1 MPGLSSTFMRP
12 TPIKPPWIS
21 TREKYRATR
30 ENYWFK
36 EEQKMKWINRRDAA
50 EIVCLYLWRNRL
62 WSLTV
67 EKREESRVS
76 QSTSSQFRERFF
88 RTVAKKNTGESPAHG
103 GNYRNPETKIPW
115 THFVVE
121 VEPAEISSFSR
132 SSVAVSESALCHAKV
147 WMHFIHMHTLQWKK
161 IHM

>member
-21 TREKYRATR
+21 TREKHKATR

-36 EEQKMKWINRRDAA
+36 EEQRNEMNKSTGCCRN
-50 EIVCLYLWRNRL
+50 CLYLWRNHL
-62 WSLTV
+62 WSLTA

-103 GNYRNPETKIPW
+103 GNYRNLETKIPW
-115 THFVVE
+115 THFVVK

-132 SSVAVSESALCHAKV
+132 SSVAVCESALCHAKDL
-147 WMHFIHMHTLQWKK
+147 MHLIYMHTHEWKK